1 MGAPTPTDLPPVG
14 KLCKR
19 CPVYSSFP
27 SNFIYV
33 KRLPVPPPVTT
44 PSPVPSSSATTSTAA
59 ASSRSGPRPT
69 AGTST
74 RETREIQ
81 SSHGL
86 TIFRTLP
93 DLMAVSVSC
102 TDTKMWEG
110 NDEKKKFIGGLVLFR
125 LCYPEVEGDACLVFD
140 QQIDPRYMH
149 HMLVGLAKPIKL
161 LSKNK

>member
-1 MGAPTPTDLPPVG
+1 MQTLSCIFQLPLQFHLRKKVAGAPSSYYAFPRTLVLRHDLNRG
-14 KLCKR
+14 GL
-19 CPVYSSFP
+19 FP
-27 SNFIYV
+27 IRS
-33 KRLPVPPPVTT
+33 
-44 PSPVPSSSATTSTAA
+44 PSDSWNLNEGDPGNPKC
-59 ASSRSGPRPT
+59 
-69 AGTST
+69 
-74 RETREIQ
+74 
-81 SSHGL
+81 SHGL
-86 TIFRTLP
+86 RIFRTLP

-149 HMLVGLAKPIKL
+149 HMLVGLARQPIKL